1 MKLLTTSLLPLLA
14 ATAVLSV
21 PTSEQTPLNE
31 LGNVIDEW
39 RDTAGD
45 ILREGEQRV
54 TKWLDVFGVEHLRQ
68 HGITYELV
76 SHPAFEDHHLRMTE
90 PSLCDPAVKQV
101 SGYLDIAQDKH
112 LFFWFFE
119 ARNNPENAP
128 LVLWLNG
135 GPGCS
140 STTGLLFELGPCRIT
155 DEGKNVSYHPHSWTE
170 SANVIF
176 LDQPVNVGYSYADG
190 STSVNTTPVAAED
203 VWAFLELFLN
213 RFPQYSKLPFHI
225 AAESYGGMYAPSIAS
240 VVHHKNLELSQ
251 HASSLAHGLVHIN
264 LESIMIGNGLT
275 DPYVQMASVPDAA
288 CEGEFPVFD
297 DPDSPQCQAMHTKV
311 PTCQRLIKS
320 CYDFDSKFTCVPALL
335 YCNSQLMG
343 PVVQSGRNI
352 YDVRRPCD
360 RSKDGDLCYKELQWI
375 ETWMNLPA
383 TKHAL
388 GVNPDI
394 DFQSCNMQVNQ
405 AFAMQGDGARNRA
418 KLLPELVESG
428 IRLLIYAGD
437 ADMACNYIGNERWV
451 EQLENKF
458 HEEFAKTPKQPW
470 LTLDKGELA
479 GWVRSAGGDGFTAGN
494 VTYVQVHAAGH
505 MVPFDQPEATLD
517 LISRW
522 LADVPLVFNVTEEAA
537 RMPFGGW

>member
-1 MKLLTTSLLPLLA
+1 MKVSTTALLPLLA
-14 ATAVLSV
+14 ATAVLAV
-21 PTSEQTPLNE
+21 PTSDQILLNE
-31 LGNVIDEW
+31 LGTVTNEW
-39 RDTAGD
+39 QHAAGD
-45 ILREGEQRV
+45 ILREGERRV
-54 TKWLDVFGVEHLRQ
+54 MKWIDGGREFVQQ
-68 HGITYELV
+68 HGLTYELV
-76 SHPAFEDHHLRMTE
+76 SHPAFSEHHLRMTE

-101 SGYLDIAQDKH
+101 SGYLDIADDKH

-119 ARNNPENAP
+119 ARHNPEEAP

-140 STTGLLFELGPCRIT
+140 STTGLLFELGPCRIAE
-155 DEGKNVSYHPHSWTE
+155 DGKNVTYHPHSWTE

-203 VWAFLELFLN
+203 VWAFLELFLT
-213 RFPQYSKLPFHI
+213 RFPKYAKLPFHI

-240 VVHHKNLELSQ
+240 VVHHKNLG
-251 HASSLAHGLVHIN
+251 LAKNMPEFAPGLVHIN
-264 LESIMIGNGLT
+264 LESVMIGNGIT

-297 DPDSPQCQAMHTKV
+297 DPQSPQCQSMRTKV
-311 PTCQRLIKS
+311 PTCQRLMKS
-320 CYDFDSKFTCVPALL
+320 CYTFDSKFTCVPALL

-343 PVVQSGRNI
+343 PVMQTGKNV
-352 YDVRRPCD
+352 YDVRRSCD

-383 TKHAL
+383 TKRAL
-388 GVNPDI
+388 GVNPSI
-394 DFQSCNMQVNQ
+394 DFQSCNMEVNQ

-437 ADMACNYIGNERWV
+437 ADMACNYIGNERWI
-451 EQLENKF
+451 EQLESKF
-458 HEEFAKTPKQPW
+458 HEEFAKTSKQPW
-470 LTLDKGELA
+470 VTLDKGEVA
-479 GWVRSAGGDGFTAGN
+479 GWVRAAGGDGFTAGN

-505 MVPFDQPEATLD
+505 MVPFDQPEASLD

-522 LADVPLVFNVTEEAA
+522 LADVPLTLNVSDFAGRT
-537 RMPFGGW
+537 PFGGW